1 MAGFF
6 RRLRRPKEGEPEP
19 EERSSV
25 EPDGAEELPVEEA
38 APSEEFAGVE
48 PETPAAPVPEPAP
61 TEAPIPSASSTPVA
75 PAPPSTPLASAPPP
89 TAATGGGPDRR
100 PGVPDPPPDQHPVL
114 PLRHRDGRTVVPHL
128 SDRVGRLTR
137 PRPVGGTPRA
147 PAPAPL

>member
-61 TEAPIPSASSTPVA
+61 TEAPIPSASSTPAA
-75 PAPPSTPLASAPPP
+75 PATPSGPPP
-89 TAATGGGPDRR
+89 PLPEADRTAARGS
-100 PGVPDPPPDQHPVL
+100 L
-114 PLRHRDGRTVVPHL
+114 
-128 SDRVGRLTR
+128 
-137 PRPVGGTPRA
+137 TPRRTSTRCFLCGTEMDGPWCPTCRIA
-147 PAPAPL
+147 WVD